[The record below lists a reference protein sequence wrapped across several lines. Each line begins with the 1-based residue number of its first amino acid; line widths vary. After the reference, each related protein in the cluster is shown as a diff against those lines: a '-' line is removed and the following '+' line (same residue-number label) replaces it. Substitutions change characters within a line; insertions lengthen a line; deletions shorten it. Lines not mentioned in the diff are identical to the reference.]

1 MANHKSAVKRNLQN
15 QKRRLRNRSVKT
27 RIKGVVK
34 QIDLFAQDNAATGT
48 VADELNTAKSVIDK
62 AAKKGVIHPRTAARK
77 ISRLSKR
84 VNRLTAA

>member
-15 QKRRLRNRSVKT
+15 QKRRLRNRAVKT

-34 QIDLFAQDNAATGT
+34 QISLLGT
-48 VADELNTAKSVIDK
+48 DSDAPGTIADELNTAKSIIDK
-62 AAKKGVIHPRTAARK
+62 AAKKGVLHPRTAARK

-84 VNRLTAA
+84 VNRISA